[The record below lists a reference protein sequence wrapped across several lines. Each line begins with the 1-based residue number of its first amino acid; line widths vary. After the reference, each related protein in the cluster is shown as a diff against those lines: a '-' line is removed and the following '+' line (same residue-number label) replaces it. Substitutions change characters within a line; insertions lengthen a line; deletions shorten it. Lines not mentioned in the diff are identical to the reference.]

1 MKKAIL
7 SLLVVVLGLV
17 GSYGF
22 AEELED
28 KTKEELIEIITALQ
42 EENAQYR
49 KELGLEDDT
58 QSEEGAAEPETTQAA
73 SYVELAQGS
82 KGDEVK
88 SLQSRLIEL
97 GYLDGGADGV
107 YGKGTA
113 GAVSAFQAQNG
124 LTATGT
130 ADAAT
135 QELLFS
141 ADAARALVYEELDY
155 VGVSRDP
162 DDYEGRLV
170 KFSGKV
176 LQVIEDETIV
186 SFRIATK
193 GNYDNV
199 VFVSM
204 VIPEEYSR
212 ILEDDKVEVQGSY
225 AGLLSYETVRGD
237 TVTIPNIYASLI
249 TLK

>member
-1 MKKAIL
+1 M
-7 SLLVVVLGLV
+7 
-17 GSYGF
+17 
-22 AEELED
+22 
-28 KTKEELIEIITALQ
+28 
-42 EENAQYR
+42 
-49 KELGLEDDT
+49 
-58 QSEEGAAEPETTQAA
+58 
-73 SYVELAQGS
+73 
-82 KGDEVK
+82 
-88 SLQSRLIEL
+88 
-97 GYLDGGADGV
+97 
-107 YGKGTA
+107 
-113 GAVSAFQAQNG
+113 
-124 LTATGT
+124 
-130 ADAAT
+130 
-135 QELLFS
+135 
-141 ADAARALVYEELDY
+141 YEELDY

-170 KFSGKV
+170 KFSGTV